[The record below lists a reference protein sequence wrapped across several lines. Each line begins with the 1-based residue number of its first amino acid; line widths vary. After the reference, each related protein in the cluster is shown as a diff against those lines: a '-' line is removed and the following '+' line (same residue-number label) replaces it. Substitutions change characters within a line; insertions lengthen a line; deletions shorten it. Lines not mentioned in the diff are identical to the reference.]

1 MFDSQ
6 KIDNYFSEQP
16 QQLTFKLVSKPNRRK
31 RVMTFV
37 KLALPSLAALLTG
50 FLIVIPQLKKNLNDV
65 AAEVITPNKSEL
77 EKFHMEKSVFYIT
90 DYKNMVNNFNADTL
104 DETEA
109 GSKIIKM
116 INPRGT
122 IPTAAQDEVKIKSPL
137 GFYDQNTKMLRLTDG
152 VNIEYSEGLT
162 TDTAEMF
169 VDFNTGKAYGN
180 TPIVT
185 TAEKA
190 KITAQGFEYYKDK
203 NLLIYTGKSHINI
216 QSDAAEGGF

>member
-37 KLALPSLAALLTG
+37 KLALPALAALLTG
-50 FLIVIPQLKKNLNDV
+50 FLIVMPQLKKNLNDV

-122 IPTAAQDEVKIKSPL
+122 IPTDAQDEVKIKSPL
-137 GFYDQNTKMLRLTDG
+137 GFYDQNTKMLHLTDG
-152 VNIEYSEGLT
+152 VNIEYSAGLT